1 MYDKI
6 VKLVF
11 TIILITQP
19 MLIAKEKSNLGGQRL
34 LTRTAEIK
42 SCACGMNHRL
52 GVSIGR
58 DGERTIT
65 DTISYY
71 TGPSYVEDYSNF
83 MSDYQTTGDDSVVT
97 RIHLLTAGVINQYH
111 VMSRVIDPDGNVA
124 DD

>member
-19 MLIAKEKSNLGGQRL
+19 ILIAKESGKTGGQRFL
-34 LTRTAEIK
+34 RKSAEIK
-42 SCACGMNHRL
+42 SCGCGMNHRL

-71 TGPSYVEDYSNF
+71 VLFYTCIQDNIKC
-83 MSDYQTTGDDSVVT
+83 DS
-97 RIHLLTAGVINQYH
+97 HLSL
-111 VMSRVIDPDGNVA
+111 
-124 DD
+124 

>member
-1 MYDKI
+1 MYDNI

-19 MLIAKEKSNLGGQRL
+19 MLVAKEKSNSGGQRL

-97 RIHLLTAGVINQYH
+97 RIHLLLSLIH
-111 VMSRVIDPDGNVA
+111 I
-124 DD
+124 